1 MPEQRGEGTQPW
13 RVLGRRGGV
22 RWGHAVHLPRRGNR
36 AREKYVV
43 CTNKKTQRRRSTQLL
58 SHFLGKAVK
67 VQLTE
72 SEKQDNKELTGARVR
87 RASAAAC
94 SSPGRAHL
102 VAAEVVCFS
111 LIAVAGLHALLL
123 LCITQFCT
131 AAFKLGPCSRRV
143 YGGLLTV

>member
-1 MPEQRGEGTQPW
+1 MESTRQERGRAVGACSASPS
-13 RVLGRRGGV
+13 RRKQSQG
-22 RWGHAVHLPRRGNR
+22 
-36 AREKYVV
+36 KICCMY
-43 CTNKKTQRRRSTQLL
+43 KQKTQRRRSTQLL

-72 SEKQDNKELTGARVR
+72 SEKQDNKELAGARVR
-87 RASAAAC
+87 RAAC